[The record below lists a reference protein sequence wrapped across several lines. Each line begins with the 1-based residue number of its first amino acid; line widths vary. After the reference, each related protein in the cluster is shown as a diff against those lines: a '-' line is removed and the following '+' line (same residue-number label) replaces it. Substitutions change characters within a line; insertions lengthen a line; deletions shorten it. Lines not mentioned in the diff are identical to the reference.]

1 MAAPD
6 RPPGA
11 CIRSAL
17 IADSRPLPPGAPRLG
32 PDDRQQD
39 LARRHWTFPARSR
52 RARIR
57 RWIHGAL
64 ESLVCH
70 FALHGDRPV
79 FAADQFGWI
88 GEVEANWQAV
98 RRELDAVMAYREAM
112 PNFQDILRE
121 VGSIQKD
128 DNWKTFF
135 LKGVGMNCSEN
146 ARRCPETM
154 RVLRAIPGCTTA
166 FFSILSPHKQIPPHR
181 GAWAGVL
188 RLHLALM
195 VPEPR
200 ERCRIRI
207 ADQIHTWQEGR
218 CLVFDDTYNHQVWND
233 TDGFRVVLFVDFER
247 PLRWPLRALNHWMLN
262 LAALA
267 PFLREANARQE
278 AAERSFW
285 QRIAGAAV
293 EP

>member
-1 MAAPD
+1 LHSPLTHGVHQP
-6 RPPGA
+6 RPVG
-11 CIRSAL
+11 
-17 IADSRPLPPGAPRLG
+17 
-32 PDDRQQD
+32 RQQD
-39 LARRHWTFPARSR
+39 PARRHWTFPARNR
-52 RARIR
+52 KAQLR
-57 RWIHGAL
+57 RWVHGAL
-64 ESLVCH
+64 ESLVCR
-70 FALHGDRPV
+70 FAHHGDRPV
-79 FAADQFGWI
+79 FAAEQFSWI
-88 GEVEANWQAV
+88 GHVEANWQEV
-98 RRELDAVMAYREAM
+98 RRELDAVMTYREAM

-135 LKGVGMNCSEN
+135 LKGVGMNCTEN

-154 RVLRAIPGCTTA
+154 RVLAAIPGCTTA

-200 ERCRIRI
+200 EQCRIRI

-233 TDGFRVVLFVDFER
+233 TDGYRVVLFVDFER
-247 PLRWPLRALNHWMLN
+247 PLRWPLRSLNHWLLN
-262 LAALA
+262 LAAFA

-285 QRIAGAAV
+285 QRIAAAAV
-293 EP
+293 GP

>member
-1 MAAPD
+1 MASTPSPSGSPATGSTAIGTAA
-6 RPPGA
+6 R
-11 CIRSAL
+11 
-17 IADSRPLPPGAPRLG
+17 RL
-32 PDDRQQD
+32 R
-39 LARRHWTFPARSR
+39 RRHWTFPARNGRAQLR
-52 RARIR
+52 RSL
-57 RWIHGAL
+57 HGAL
-64 ESLVCH
+64 EWLVCR
-70 FALHGDRPV
+70 FAIHGDRPV
-79 FAADQFGWI
+79 FAADQFPWI
-88 GEVEANWQAV
+88 TRVEADWRSV
-98 RRELDAVMAYREAM
+98 RRELDAVMSHRADM

-121 VGSIQKD
+121 VRGIQKD
-128 DNWKTFF
+128 DDWKTFF

-154 RVLRAIPGCTTA
+154 RVLGQIPGCTTA
-166 FFSILSPHKQIPPHR
+166 FFSILSPGKHIPPHR

-195 VPEPR
+195 VPEPS

-207 ADQIHTWQEGR
+207 ADQLHTWEEGR

-233 TDGFRVVLFVDFER
+233 TEGYRVVLFVDFER
-247 PLRWPLRALNHWMLN
+247 PLRWPLAALNHWLLN

-285 QRIAGAAV
+285 GRIAATTLQ
-293 EP
+293 P

>member
-1 MAAPD
+1 
-6 RPPGA
+6 
-11 CIRSAL
+11 L
-17 IADSRPLPPGAPRLG
+17 TLGAPQFRSDG
-32 PDDRQQD
+32 SRQD
-39 LARRHWTFPARSR
+39 PARRHWTFPARNR
-52 RARIR
+52 KARIR
-57 RWIHGAL
+57 RLLHGAL
-64 ESLVCH
+64 ESLVCR
-70 FALHGDRPV
+70 FAIHGDQPV
-79 FAADQFGWI
+79 FAAEQFSWI
-88 GEVEANWQAV
+88 GDVEANWQQV
-98 RRELDAVMAYREAM
+98 RRELDAVMVYREAM

-154 RVLRAIPGCTTA
+154 RLLAAIPGCTTA
-166 FFSILSPHKQIPPHR
+166 FFSILSPRKHIPPHR

-195 VPEPR
+195 MPEPP
-200 ERCRIRI
+200 EHCRIRI

-233 TDGFRVVLFVDFER
+233 TDGYRVVLFVDFER
-247 PLRWPLRALNHWMLN
+247 PLRWPLRALNHWLLN

-285 QRIAGAAV
+285 QRIAAAAV
-293 EP
+293 GP

>member
-1 MAAPD
+1 MTLGAHHP
-6 RPPGA
+6 RPAG
-11 CIRSAL
+11 SH
-17 IADSRPLPPGAPRLG
+17 
-32 PDDRQQD
+32 QD
-39 LARRHWTFPARSR
+39 LARRHWTFPARNR
-52 RARIR
+52 KAKLR
-57 RWIHGAL
+57 RWLHGAL
-64 ESLVCH
+64 ESLVCR
-70 FALHGDRPV
+70 FAIHGDRPV

-88 GEVEANWQAV
+88 GDVEAHWQQV

-135 LKGVGMNCSEN
+135 LKGVGMNCTEN

-154 RVLRAIPGCTTA
+154 RVLAAIPGCTTA
-166 FFSILSPHKQIPPHR
+166 FFSILSPHKHIPPHR

-195 VPEPR
+195 VPEPA
-200 ERCRIRI
+200 EHCRIRI
-207 ADQIHTWQEGR
+207 ADQLHTWQEGR

-233 TDGFRVVLFVDFER
+233 TNGYRVVLFVDFER
-247 PLRWPLRALNHWMLN
+247 PLRWPLRTLNHWLLN

-285 QRIAGAAV
+285 QRIAAAAV
-293 EP
+293 GP

>member
-1 MAAPD
+1 M
-6 RPPGA
+6 
-11 CIRSAL
+11 
-17 IADSRPLPPGAPRLG
+17 
-32 PDDRQQD
+32 
-39 LARRHWTFPARSR
+39 
-52 RARIR
+52 
-57 RWIHGAL
+57 
-64 ESLVCH
+64 
-70 FALHGDRPV
+70 
-79 FAADQFGWI
+79 
-88 GEVEANWQAV
+88 
-98 RRELDAVMAYREAM
+98 
-112 PNFQDILRE
+112 
-121 VGSIQKD
+121 
-128 DNWKTFF
+128 
-135 LKGVGMNCSEN
+135 
-146 ARRCPETM
+146 
-154 RVLRAIPGCTTA
+154 
-166 FFSILSPHKQIPPHR
+166 
-181 GAWAGVL
+181 L

-247 PLRWPLRALNHWMLN
+247 PLRWPLRALNHWLLN

-293 EP
+293 GP

>member
-1 MAAPD
+1 LTHGAHHL
-6 RPPGA
+6 RPAG
-11 CIRSAL
+11 SH
-17 IADSRPLPPGAPRLG
+17 
-32 PDDRQQD
+32 QD
-39 LARRHWTFPARSR
+39 LARRHWTFPARNR
-52 RARIR
+52 KAKLR
-57 RWIHGAL
+57 RWLHGAL
-64 ESLVCH
+64 ESLVCR
-70 FALHGDRPV
+70 FAINGDRPV
-79 FAADQFGWI
+79 FAVDQFRWI

-121 VGSIQKD
+121 VGSIQND
-128 DNWKTFF
+128 DDWKTFF
-135 LKGVGMNCSEN
+135 LKGVGMNCAEN

-154 RVLRAIPGCTTA
+154 RLLAAIPGCTTA
-166 FFSILSPHKQIPPHR
+166 FFSILSPHKHIPPHR

-200 ERCRIRI
+200 EQCRIRI

-233 TDGFRVVLFVDFER
+233 TDGYRVVLFVDFER
-247 PLRWPLRALNHWMLN
+247 PLRWPLRSLNHWLLN

-285 QRIAGAAV
+285 KRIAASAV
-293 EP
+293 GP